1 MKKDISYKTLIIGM
15 VIYALCGWAI
25 QYFVGVFDVLAS
37 REAAEKNIDI
47 LWTDNFNYEFVL
59 YLFFIYGVFTITFWS
74 IFLLV
79 NRKNKCFKVRTF
91 VFSLG
96 AMFITYLITLSLG
109 VNDEF
114 MPYFIDFP
122 GTRAGGMSLAL
133 YATLINYI
141 AFVILMGI
149 GYLIQRESKAERQNE
164 GKS

>member
-1 MKKDISYKTLIIGM
+1 MKKDISYKTLTIGM
-15 VIYALCGWAI
+15 VIYALCGWSI
-25 QYFVGVFDVLAS
+25 QYFVGVFDVFAS
-37 REAAEKNIDI
+37 REATEKNIDI

-59 YLFFIYGVFTITFWS
+59 YLFLIYGGFTITFWS

-79 NRKNKCFKVRTF
+79 NRKKKCFKVRTF

-122 GTRAGGMSLAL
+122 DTMIGSMNLVLDAMI
-133 YATLINYI
+133 INYI

-149 GYLIQRESKAERQNE
+149 GYLIQRKPRAET
-164 GKS
+164 